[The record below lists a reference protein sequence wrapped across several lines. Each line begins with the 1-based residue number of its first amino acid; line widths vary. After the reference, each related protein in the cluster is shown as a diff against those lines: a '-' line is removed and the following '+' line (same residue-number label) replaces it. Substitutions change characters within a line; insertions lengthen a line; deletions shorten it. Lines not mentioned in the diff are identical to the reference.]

1 MATSLTQEW
10 TGHDVTL
17 GEVEAE
23 LARLRDASAVEGG
36 NPNQRTSVMTHVA
49 WVPPEW
55 LDAAERTLEG
65 LAERHPSRTVI
76 LVPCAEESEARLDAE
91 VSVRCFPAGDHAVC
105 GEVIELR
112 LCGSRAAAPA
122 SIVLP
127 LVISDLPV
135 FLRWRGEPPFGE
147 PQWEQLVDV
156 ADRVIVDSSEWPD
169 LPAAYAELAQVFER
183 VAASDIAWARTPAG
197 RRPLAR
203 LCRGERGPDG
213 GAQGGARRSPPRFA
227 CPRGGGRAASR
238 DGPQGGEGSFPW
250 TGRGAGRPGVGSKC
264 QRPALRRAGRIRA
277 RPDLRRSLRSRR
289 TGLRLAL
296 ARGRCTVYVCVR
308 LQHAC

>member
-1 MATSLTQEW
+1 VASPLVEEW

-17 GEVEAE
+17 GEVEDE

-49 WVPPEW
+49 WVPQDW

-135 FLRWRGEPPFGE
+135 FLRWRGEPVFGE
-147 PQWEQLVDV
+147 PQWEQLIDV
-156 ADRVIVDSSEWPD
+156 ADRVIVDSAEWSD
-169 LPAAYAELAQVFER
+169 LSYAALARAFER
-183 VAASDIAWARTPAG
+183 TAVSDIAWARTYPWRVELAEYWPQIKKQEIAIRGPRAEATLLNGWLSARLGRAIPAVEPAG
-197 RRPLAR
+197 ELGVR
-203 LCRGERGPDG
+203 LGGEDV
-213 GAQGGARRSPPRFA
+213 RSPRDDVLSPSDLLSAELDHFGRDRFYEEA
-227 CPRGGGRAASR
+227 LLATAES
-238 DGPQGGEGSFPW
+238 QG
-250 TGRGAGRPGVGSKC
+250 V
-264 QRPALRRAGRIRA
+264 
-277 RPDLRRSLRSRR
+277 
-289 TGLRLAL
+289 
-296 ARGRCTVYVCVR
+296 
-308 LQHAC
+308 

>member
-1 MATSLTQEW
+1 VAAPLVEEW

-17 GEVEAE
+17 GEVEDE

-49 WVPPEW
+49 WVPQDW

-91 VSVRCFPAGDHAVC
+91 ISVRCFLAGDHAVC

-135 FLRWRGEPPFGE
+135 FLRWRGEPGFGE
-147 PQWEQLVDV
+147 PEWEQLIDV
-156 ADRVIVDSSEWPD
+156 ADRVIVDSAEWSD
-169 LPAAYAELAQVFER
+169 LRYAALARAFER
-183 VAASDIAWARTPAG
+183 TAVSDIAWARTHLWRVELAGYWPEIKKQEIAIRGPRAEATLLNGWLSARLGRSIPASEPAG
-197 RRPLAR
+197 ELGVR
-203 LCRGERGPDG
+203 LGGEDL
-213 GAQGGARRSPPRFA
+213 RSPREDVLSPSDLLSAELDHF
-227 CPRGGGRAASR
+227 GRDRIYEEALLATA
-238 DGPQGGEGSFPW
+238 GNEG
-250 TGRGAGRPGVGSKC
+250 V
-264 QRPALRRAGRIRA
+264 
-277 RPDLRRSLRSRR
+277 
-289 TGLRLAL
+289 
-296 ARGRCTVYVCVR
+296 
-308 LQHAC
+308 